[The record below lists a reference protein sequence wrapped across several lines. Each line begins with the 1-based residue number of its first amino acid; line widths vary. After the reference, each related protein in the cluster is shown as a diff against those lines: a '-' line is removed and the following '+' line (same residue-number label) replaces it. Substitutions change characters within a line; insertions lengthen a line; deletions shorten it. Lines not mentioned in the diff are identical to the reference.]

1 MIVATRREVIGGV
14 LTALMA
20 GAGPAS
26 AGSADDEVPAFAAG
40 RHQLTLLRPQQ
51 SLPALRLFRLDGG
64 TLDLAA
70 LRGAPIVLNFW
81 ASWCTACRIELPELD
96 RLARSV
102 GRERL
107 HVVAVS
113 EDRSDRDS
121 VGRFVRSLRLTS
133 LPICLDPNGYV
144 AQSGDGRGRPAPFT
158 LYGMPITYLIS
169 ASGLIVGYL
178 PGAADWSSSAAADLL
193 DYLGRN

>member
-1 MIVATRREVIGGV
+1 MSVASRREVIGGL

-20 GAGPAS
+20 R
-26 AGSADDEVPAFAAG
+26 AGSASAASAAGDVPAFTTG

-51 SLPALRLFRLDGG
+51 SLPAIRLFRLDGG

-81 ASWCTACRIELPELD
+81 ASWCAACRIELPELD

-102 GRERL
+102 ARQRL
-107 HVVAVS
+107 HVLAVS

-121 VGRFVRSLRLTS
+121 VGRFVRALRLTS
-133 LPICLDPNGYV
+133 LSICLDPNGYV
-144 AQSGDGRGRPAPFT
+144 AQSGDDGGRPAPFT

-193 DYLGRN
+193 EYLGRN